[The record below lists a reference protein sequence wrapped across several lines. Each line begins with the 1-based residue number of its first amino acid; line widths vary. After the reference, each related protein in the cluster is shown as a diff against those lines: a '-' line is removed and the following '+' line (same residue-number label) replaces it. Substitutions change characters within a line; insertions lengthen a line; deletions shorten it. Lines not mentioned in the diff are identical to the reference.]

1 MHVINAERKGDP
13 HDHVS
18 VCLCIGDIRIP
29 NLHRFGWIY
38 WPKASSLNR
47 VLNGSIPSGDKVAE
61 FYRRCVQTALAHA
74 VTSRL
79 ACREF

>member
-1 MHVINAERKGDP
+1 MHVIEARRDGGP
-13 HDHVS
+13 HGYIY
-18 VCLCIGDIRIP
+18 VCRCIGDFGIP

-38 WPKASSLNR
+38 WSTASSLNR

-79 ACREF
+79 AWREF